1 MKPFADYAQYD
12 AVGLSG
18 LVKDGDVHPLELVE
32 AAAESLAAT
41 NPAVNAVIRER
52 IDVARLEAASGGH
65 DGPFGGV
72 PILIKDLVAEEGAP
86 VSFGSVFLRDY
97 VATET
102 SEFRHRITRA
112 GFVDL
117 GRTNTPEFGLLPTTE
132 PVLHGPTRNPW
143 DLSRSAGG
151 SSGGAAAAVA
161 AGIVPL
167 AQASDG
173 GGSIRIPASTTGLF
187 GLKPSRGRGPRRP
200 GGAVDYLSTE
210 HAVTRTVRDSAAFL
224 DAIHGAVPGDR
235 FWAPPPTAP
244 FSEAVDRDPGRLMV
258 AFSVRD
264 FRGARIH
271 PECESAVLE
280 TAAVLEGL
288 GHTVVEANPGIDGEL
303 MADAFIELWAAL
315 AAHAFS
321 LVLDAATERIAAVR
335 RLRRLVGDRR
345 TMRLV
350 ALLDQRESGLPA
362 FEPFTVALAERS
374 SRRSQADLQN
384 AESSLQAIA
393 HQTGDFL
400 ADHDV
405 FLTPVLGSPPVPLG
419 TFDQTLPWD
428 ELIEMV
434 YRYVAFTPLGNFAGL
449 PAMSVPL
456 HWTPDDLPV
465 GSHFLGRFGSEE
477 TLLSL
482 AAQLERAQPWAD
494 RRPSVPT
501 QAHRVGPCPLSGR
514 CGADESGRRS
524 V

>member
-1 MKPFADYAQYD
+1 MEPFADYDRYD
-12 AVGLSG
+12 AVGLST
-18 LVKDGDVHPLELVE
+18 LVADGDVHPLELVE
-32 AAAESLAAT
+32 AAAERIAAV
-41 NPAVNAVIRER
+41 NPAVNAVIWER
-52 IDVARLEAASGGH
+52 IDAARLEAASGVHG
-65 DGPFGGV
+65 GPFGGV
-72 PILIKDLVAEEGAP
+72 PILIKDLVVEEGVP
-86 VSFGSVFLRDY
+86 VSFGSVFLRNY
-97 VATET
+97 VGGET

-200 GGAVDYLSTE
+200 GGSIDYLSTE

-224 DAIHGAVPGDR
+224 DAVHGAVPGDR
-235 FWAPPPTAP
+235 YWAPPPSAP
-244 FSEAVDRDPGRLMV
+244 FTEAVDRDPGRLRV
-258 AFSVRD
+258 AFSIRD
-264 FRGARIH
+264 FRGDRVH
-271 PECESAVLE
+271 PECETAVLE
-280 TAAVLEGL
+280 TAGILEGL
-288 GHTVVEANPGIDGEL
+288 GHTVVEADPGIDGAA
-303 MADAFIELWAAL
+303 MAEAFIEMWAAL

-321 LVLDAATERIAAVR
+321 LVLDTATERMTVVR
-335 RLRRLVGDRR
+335 RLRRVAGDRR
-345 TMRLV
+345 TMRLI

-362 FEPFTVALAERS
+362 FEPFTFALAERS

-384 AESSLQAIA
+384 AEASLQAVA

-400 ADHDV
+400 TDHDV
-405 FLTPVLGSPPVPLG
+405 FLTPVLGSPPVPIG

-456 HWTPDDLPV
+456 HWTPDGLPV

-477 TLLSL
+477 VLLSL
-482 AAQLERAQPWAD
+482 AAQLESAQPWVD
-494 RRPSVPT
+494 RRP
-501 QAHRVGPCPLSGR
+501 PLP
-514 CGADESGRRS
+514 A
-524 V
+524 

>member
-1 MKPFADYAQYD
+1 MEPFANYAQHD
-12 AVGLSG
+12 AVGLSA
-18 LVKDGDVHPLELVE
+18 LVADGDVHPLELVE
-32 AAAESLAAT
+32 AAAERIAAV
-41 NPAVNAVIRER
+41 NPAVNAVIWER
-52 IDVARLEAASGGH
+52 IDAARLEAESGGNG
-65 DGPFGGV
+65 GPFGGV
-72 PILIKDLVAEEGAP
+72 PILIKDLVVEEGVP
-86 VSFGSVFLRDY
+86 VSFGSVFLRNY
-97 VATET
+97 IGGET
-102 SEFRHRITRA
+102 SEFRRRVTRA

-187 GLKPSRGRGPRRP
+187 GLKPSRGRVPRRP
-200 GGAVDYLSTE
+200 GGSVDYLSTE

-224 DAIHGAVPGDR
+224 DAVHGAAPGDR
-235 FWAPPPTAP
+235 YWAPPPSAP
-244 FSEAVDRDPGRLMV
+244 FAEAVDRDPGRLTV
-258 AFSVRD
+258 AFSIRD
-264 FRGARIH
+264 FRGDRVH
-271 PECESAVLE
+271 PECETAVLN
-280 TAAVLEGL
+280 TAAMLEDL
-288 GHTVVEANPGIDGEL
+288 GHTVVDADPGIDGAS

-321 LVLDAATERIAAVR
+321 LVLDTATERMTVVR
-335 RLRRLVGDRR
+335 RLRRVAGDRQ
-345 TMRLV
+345 TMRMI

-374 SRRSQADLQN
+374 RRRSQADLQN
-384 AESSLQAIA
+384 AEASLQAVA
-393 HQTGDFL
+393 HQVGDFL
-400 ADHDV
+400 TDHDV
-405 FLTPVLGSPPVPLG
+405 FLTPVLGSPPVPIG

-428 ELIEMV
+428 ELIDMV

-477 TLLSL
+477 ILLSL
-482 AAQLERAQPWAD
+482 AAQLESAQPWAD
-494 RRPSVPT
+494 RRPPVQT
-501 QAHRVGPCPLSGR
+501 
-514 CGADESGRRS
+514 
-524 V
+524 